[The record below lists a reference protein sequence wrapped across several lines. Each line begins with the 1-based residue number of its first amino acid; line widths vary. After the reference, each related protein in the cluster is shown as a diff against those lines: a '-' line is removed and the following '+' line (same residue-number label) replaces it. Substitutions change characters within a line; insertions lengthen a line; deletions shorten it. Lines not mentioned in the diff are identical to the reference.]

1 MNKSNAFRYTKIM
14 LVHWC
19 IDFVLKLLIGVQ
31 AVLSMAENDRRLKFH
46 HINTSLHL
54 MVPPWQASLHK
65 LPVVVGKK
73 SAMPFHHGGAMAA
86 I

>member
-31 AVLSMAENDRRLKFH
+31 AVLSMAEHDRRLKFH

-54 MVPPWQASLHK
+54 MVEK
-65 LPVVVGKK
+65 EYKNIIVCNVYRCN
-73 SAMPFHHGGAMAA
+73 AMRYMMC
-86 I
+86 